1 MMFSSSFFPGHAF
14 FAMSGFHV
22 IGAIAAL
29 VGVVF
34 LLMWSGKKLSEHML
48 WKWGWILLLAG
59 IVVCLITSFAFT
71 SSSGRFGRW
80 GQGAFGGMM
89 GKGWDASRGCPWQGV
104 GSGATLP
111 AGDDAAKLPSPGR
124 K

>member
-14 FAMSGFHV
+14 LAMSGFHV
-22 IGAIAAL
+22 IGAIAVL

-71 SSSGRFGRW
+71 SSSGRFGRL
-80 GQGAFGGMM
+80 GRGGGMM
-89 GKGWDASRGCPWQGV
+89 GIGWDALRGCPWLDA

-111 AGDDAAKLPSPGR
+111 ADDAAAKLPSPVR